1 MNINKQTALRNT
13 FDNWQQS
20 EKNEVPFLTTLNMKQ
35 GLRPYGNMIY
45 ITELCSKLTL
55 DQDYL
60 EGIQDL

>member
-1 MNINKQTALRNT
+1 
-13 FDNWQQS
+13 
-20 EKNEVPFLTTLNMKQ
+20 MKQ

-45 ITELCSKLTL
+45 ITELYSKLTL

>member
-1 MNINKQTALRNT
+1 MNINKQIALRNT
-13 FDNWQQS
+13 FDNWQHS
-20 EKNEVPFLTTLNMKQ
+20 EKIEVPFLTKLNMKQ

-45 ITELCSKLTL
+45 ITELYSKLTL